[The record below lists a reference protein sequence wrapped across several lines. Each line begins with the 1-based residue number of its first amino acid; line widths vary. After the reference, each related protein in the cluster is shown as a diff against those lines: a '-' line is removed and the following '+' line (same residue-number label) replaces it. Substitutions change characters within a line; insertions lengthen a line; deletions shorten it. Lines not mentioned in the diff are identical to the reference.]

1 MPSGNKVGNPPLS
14 ELSTG
19 LKHYWKLKTM
29 CIKDLTEDSCTIHN
43 NIIVEIQTNP
53 YPMEPCGCASVDLEA
68 VSNIVKKEIQR
79 TVEAIVI
86 KMVLEKEEELEQI
99 RKFMEV
105 NLERMKQKCLCK
117 MCGEYAQTY
126 HSNAYYCSKK
136 CEIEDAASDSIK
148 LEQSDLTM

>member
-1 MPSGNKVGNPPLS
+1 MQMDESRVG
-14 ELSTG
+14 ETETSTG
-19 LKHYWKLKTM
+19 SSVSTSNTK
-29 CIKDLTEDSCTIHN
+29 E
-43 NIIVEIQTNP
+43 VEVQTNP

-68 VSNIVKKEIQR
+68 VCNIVKKEIQR

-86 KMVLEKEEELEQI
+86 RMVQEKEEELEQI

-136 CEIEDAASDSIK
+136 CEIEDAASDRMK